1 MVAGILNTVTAFL
14 MLSGALTAV
23 TVTLCSKS
31 KNEQYPEDVE
41 QHRYISRWNDGKTG
55 RKNTGRKGEKE
66 GEEA

>member
-1 MVAGILNTVTAFL
+1 MIEGILNTVTAFL
-14 MLSGALTAV
+14 MLSGALSAV

-31 KNEQYPEDVE
+31 RNEQVLEDVE
-41 QHRYISRWNDGKTG
+41 QHRYIDRWNDGKTR